1 MTTNEY
7 GFPNKFPSQYGS
19 VAVKPVELAQ
29 TVGYNDYGL
38 ANNFASQYGSNTSLN
53 QYEDLL
59 TGKLPGANIQTPSNE
74 LGATTRIAGSGVYDS
89 KNSDFMQDV
98 LEMDAFS
105 KTAPST
111 FQGAYTG
118 ILKNTGQIGTSTDPM
133 DFKDGSINKAIW
145 ADENGINEVGM
156 GTDTSKDLLGMN
168 PEQWGSALKMGQ
180 IGIGAGRLGL
190 GLASYFQNKGLANKQ
205 KELLGQQIESNRS
218 EMDARKNYRSA
229 LEGFGSQSQPTRI

>member
-1 MTTNEY
+1 MANNE
-7 GFPNKFPSQYGS
+7 
-19 VAVKPVELAQ
+19 
-29 TVGYNDYGL
+29 YGL
-38 ANNFASQYGSNTSLN
+38 ANNFASQYDPNTSLN
-53 QYEDLL
+53 PYEDLL
-59 TGKLPGANIQTPSNE
+59 TGKRPGANVQTPSN
-74 LGATTRIAGSGVYDS
+74 
-89 KNSDFMQDV
+89 V

-180 IGIGAGRLGL
+180 IGIGAGQLGL
-190 GLASYFQNKGLANKQ
+190 GLASYFQNKGLVNKQ